1 MQQGSPT
8 GRMATKILNE
18 RRVLPYQ
25 RAHGVAALFYNTGSF
40 NMANDAHALHWNTTG
55 FNNTANGIKALVTNT
70 TGTV

>member
-1 MQQGSPT
+1 
-8 GRMATKILNE
+8 MATKILNE
-18 RRVLPYQ
+18 RRVLPDHL
-25 RAHGVAALFYNTGSF
+25 AHGVAALFYNTGSF